1 MTPPF
6 LTVTAF
12 AQHTFNRCKAFM
24 HLALPCRCAL
34 CGSVSPHAL
43 CNGCDN
49 AYWQTHNDRCIR
61 CALPLQP
68 GHTDPSDAP
77 SRLCGHCI
85 ATPPAFDATLALAH
99 YAAPL
104 DQLALALK
112 FNAQLTI
119 AAIFAERLAHLVQ
132 QTYAHDK
139 LSYPSLIMPVPLSAS
154 RLATRGYNQ
163 AWEIARPLARMLHI
177 PAHARWVKR
186 VLDTPPQT
194 QLSQLQARQ
203 RNLRGA
209 FRVTMNAQQ
218 LARVRGQHIAL
229 VDDVMTSGATLAA
242 VARVLKNA
250 GAARITN
257 WVALRTP

>member
-1 MTPPF
+1 MTSPF

-34 CGSVSPHAL
+34 CGSLSPHAL

-49 AYWQTHNDRCIR
+49 TYWQTHDDRCMR
-61 CALPLQP
+61 CALPLR
-68 GHTDPSDAP
+68 SDHAGPNHPP
-77 SRLCGHCI
+77 SRLCSHCI
-85 ATPPAFDATLALAH
+85 VAPPAFDATLALTH

-119 AAIFAERLAHLVQ
+119 AAIFAERLARLVQ

-139 LSYPSLIMPVPLSAS
+139 LSCPSLILPVPLSAD

-163 AWEIARPLARMLHI
+163 AWEIARPLARILQI
-177 PAHARWVKR
+177 PAQARWVKR

-194 QLSQLQARQ
+194 QLSHLQARQ
-203 RNLRGA
+203 RNMRGA
-209 FRVTMNAQQ
+209 FMAAMNTQQ
-218 LARVRGQHIAL
+218 LASIRGQHIAL

-250 GAARITN
+250 GAARVTN